1 MTKMSENKYW
11 YAVYTRPRW
20 EKKVTNL
27 LIRAG
32 IEVYCPLNKV
42 RKKWKD
48 RVKLV
53 EEPLIRSYVFVHIS
67 EAEKTSVRMVDGIVN
82 FVYWLGKPAVIRQE
96 EIELIKRFL
105 GDYENVEVRQLEL
118 LEGQRVRILSGL
130 MLNKEGYVVKVM
142 KNQATVGLL
151 SLGIELVALVKKK
164 DLEIVK

>member
-1 MTKMSENKYW
+1 MTKMSENKHW

-53 EEPLIRSYVFVHIS
+53 EEPLIRSYVFVHIA
-67 EAEKTSVRMVDGIVN
+67 EAEKTNVRMVDGVVN
-82 FVYWLGKPAVIRQE
+82 FVYWLGKPAVIRQV
-96 EIELIKRFL
+96 EIELIQRFL
-105 GDYENVEVRQLEL
+105 GDYENVEVRPLEL
-118 LEGQRVRILSGL
+118 VEGQRVRVISGAFT
-130 MLNKEGYVVKVM
+130 NREGFVVKVVNN
-142 KNQATVGLL
+142 KKYLL
-151 SLGIELVALVKKK
+151 VYIIGFELSVQVEQMSVTK
-164 DLEIVK
+164 E

>member
-1 MTKMSENKYW
+1 
-11 YAVYTRPRW
+11 VYTRPRW

-96 EIELIKRFL
+96 EIELIQRFL
-105 GDYENVEVRQLEL
+105 GDYENVEVRPLEL
-118 LEGQRVRILSGL
+118 LEGQRVRVVSGVL
-130 MLNKEGYVVKVM
+130 MNKEGLVVKVL
-142 KNQATVGLL
+142 NNRASVVVL
-151 SLGIELVALVKKK
+151 SLGVELVAQFEKQS
-164 DLEIVK
+164 LEVVNS

>member
-1 MTKMSENKYW
+1 MSENKHW

-27 LIRAG
+27 LIKAG

-53 EEPLIRSYVFVHIS
+53 EEPLIRSYVFVHIA
-67 EAEKTSVRMVDGIVN
+67 EAEKTSVRMVDGVVN

-96 EIELIKRFL
+96 EIELIQRFL
-105 GDYENVEVRQLEL
+105 GDYENVEVQPLEL
-118 LEGQRVRILSGL
+118 DEGQRVRIVSGVL
-130 MLNKEGYVVKVM
+130 MNKEGLVVKVI
-142 KNQATVGLL
+142 NNRASVVVL
-151 SLGIELVALVKKK
+151 SLGVELVAQFEKQA
-164 DLEIVK
+164 LEVVNS

>member
-1 MTKMSENKYW
+1 MTKMSENKHW

-42 RKKWKD
+42 QKQWKD

-53 EEPLIRSYVFVHIS
+53 EEPLIRSYVFVHIA
-67 EAEKTSVRMVDGIVN
+67 EAKKTNVRMVDGVVN

-96 EIELIKRFL
+96 EIELIQRFL
-105 GDYENVEVRQLEL
+105 GDYENVEVKRIEIK
-118 LEGQRVRILSGL
+118 EGQRVKIVSGILTECEGVVL
-130 MLNKEGYVVKVM
+130 KIENKMVSLVVE
-142 KNQATVGLL
+142 
-151 SLGIELVALVKKK
+151 SLGFELSAKVEIAKLKAL
-164 DLEIVK
+164 I